1 MGAFPPSLPFLS
13 HNKLYP
19 PNPNQTNPT
28 SLKPNN
34 NSTPSA
40 IMTEAGRK
48 DLSDKVQEKATPESS
63 KSTTDKLK
71 EGVTDTT
78 DKAQR
83 DLSSDD
89 NKSAGQSMADK
100 AGREKDSN
108 KGGES
113 IVDKAKDT
121 LGMGQT
127 SRPALERAL
136 LPPPS

>member
-1 MGAFPPSLPFLS
+1 
-13 HNKLYP
+13 
-19 PNPNQTNPT
+19 
-28 SLKPNN
+28 
-34 NSTPSA
+34 
-40 IMTEAGRK
+40 MTEAGRK

-121 LGMGQT
+121 LGMGQNK
-127 SRPALERAL
+127 
-136 LPPPS
+136 